1 MTALKQKSKD
11 IEDAIKFIR
20 INLTDKLKDI
30 DSHSK
35 QWDIV
40 KTRESVRLTIE
51 ASEKYNI
58 DLNVIRKIGG
68 FDYL

>member
-20 INLTDKLKDI
+20 INLSKKLKDI

-35 QWDIV
+35 EWDIV
-40 KTRESVRLTIE
+40 KTREIIILTIE

-58 DLNVIRKIGG
+58 NLNVIRKIGG

>member
-20 INLTDKLKDI
+20 INLAKKLKDV
-30 DSHSK
+30 DGHSK
-35 QWDIV
+35 EWDIV
-40 KTRESVRLTIE
+40 KTRESIILTIE